1 MSASARSGAKRLI
14 KEMENWRKEQK
25 DEKGVE
31 RLGPVNEDDLFEW
44 EAVINGKGIGSG
56 YDGEPFFLP
65 TLYLSFTCTRRFE
78 KKINRDANVQCHR
91 GPMAHQHPALDVVP
105 AVAPQD
111 ALRDAN
117 HPPQHCAADGRDLP
131 RPAQGQVDAD
141 VQRAAVRARRAHAAG
156 IPGDGQPAERGYCG
170 AAEGR

>member
-56 YDGEPFFLP
+56 YDGELFCSCPPF
-65 TLYLSFTCTRRFE
+65 LS
-78 KKINRDANVQCHR
+78 
-91 GPMAHQHPALDVVP
+91 LD
-105 AVAPQD
+105 
-111 ALRDAN
+111 
-117 HPPQHCAADGRDLP
+117 
-131 RPAQGQVDAD
+131 
-141 VQRAAVRARRAHAAG
+141 
-156 IPGDGQPAERGYCG
+156 IIFF
-170 AAEGR
+170 